1 LYVIGKTDKAYIVF
15 KRIASSNKRTI
26 LNELETI
33 KTTHQTKKAFK
44 LNEVMPM
51 VTISPQV
58 GKELEVKRKKEANND
73 GISTE
78 HTITVN
84 FLFLI

>member
-33 KTTHQTKKAFK
+33 KTTHNTKKTFK

-51 VTISPQV
+51 VNISPQV
-58 GKELEVKRKKEANND
+58 VKELEVKCKKEANNE

-78 HTITVN
+78 HPKTVN